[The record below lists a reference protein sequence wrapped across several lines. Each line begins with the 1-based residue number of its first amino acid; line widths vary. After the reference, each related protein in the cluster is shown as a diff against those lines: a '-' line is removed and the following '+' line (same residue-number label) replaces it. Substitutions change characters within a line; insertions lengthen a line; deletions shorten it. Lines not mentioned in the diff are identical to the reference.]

1 MFGRGSPRMNLIQA
15 ATMKKISPRSTA
27 NKRKKRTSPKGILL
41 PILAYFILSPTH
53 LLYFLVIVGCLRANW
68 NSGL

>member
-1 MFGRGSPRMNLIQA
+1 MNLIKA
-15 ATMKKISPRSTA
+15 AAMQRVSPRSTT

-53 LLYFLVIVGCLRANW
+53 LLYFLVILGRLRAN
-68 NSGL
+68 